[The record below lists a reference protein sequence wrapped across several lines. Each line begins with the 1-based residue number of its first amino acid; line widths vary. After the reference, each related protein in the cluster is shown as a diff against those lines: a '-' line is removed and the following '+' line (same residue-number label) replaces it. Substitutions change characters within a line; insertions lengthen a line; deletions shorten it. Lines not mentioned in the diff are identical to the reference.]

1 MTRRPVRG
9 LAQNIE
15 QPAPAPRPP
24 GPPTILHPDGRTFY
38 RDEADRLYYDEHRR
52 EVFSQSALR
61 DLIER
66 ADERLQRAISSA
78 SPDPVLVGIAN
89 APDVEFLR
97 VLWGQNEYCWTDVH
111 TVHARGRRAVL
122 ELPPKEY

>member
-9 LAQNIE
+9 LAANIE
-15 QPAPAPRPP
+15 QPTPAPRPP
-24 GPPTILHPDGRTFY
+24 GPPTILHPDGRMFT
-38 RDEADRLYYDEHRR
+38 RDAEGLYYSADGR

-78 SPDPVLVGIAN
+78 SPDPVLNLIASSRT
-89 APDVEFLR
+89 DGELR
-97 VLWGQNEYCWTDVH
+97 ALWMQYRDRWTPVH

>member
-9 LAQNIE
+9 LAANIE
-15 QPAPAPRPP
+15 QPTPAPRPP
-24 GPPTILHPDGRTFY
+24 GPPTILHPDGRTFT
-38 RDEADRLYYDEHRR
+38 RDAEGLYYSADRR

-66 ADERLQRAISSA
+66 ADERLWRAIGSA
-78 SPDPVLVGIAN
+78 SPDPVLVEIAAARTVGELTLIWIAN
-89 APDVEFLR
+89 QS
-97 VLWGQNEYCWTDVH
+97 GWTDVH

>member
-9 LAQNIE
+9 LAPIE
-15 QPAPAPRPP
+15 AAPTPERPP
-24 GPPTILHPDGRTFY
+24 GPPTILHPDGRTFT
-38 RDEADRLYYDEHRR
+38 RDAEGLYYSADGR

-66 ADERLQRAISSA
+66 ADERLKRAA
-78 SPDPVLVGIAN
+78 AFQDDPDPILVEIAT
-89 APDVEFLR
+89 ARTLERLKQLWFLNR
-97 VLWGQNEYCWTDVH
+97 DRWTDVH

>member
-9 LAQNIE
+9 LAPIE
-15 QPAPAPRPP
+15 AVPVNERPP
-24 GPPTILHPDGRTFY
+24 GPAEILHPDGRTFY
-38 RDEADRLYYDEHRR
+38 RDEAQGLYFDADRV

-78 SPDPVLVGIAN
+78 SPDPVLVAIAN
-89 APDVEFLR
+89 AQTVRELHVTWAMELSR
-97 VLWGQNEYCWTDVH
+97 WTDVH
-111 TVHARGRRAVL
+111 TAAARGRRAVL
-122 ELPPKEY
+122 ELPPKEDR

>member
-9 LAQNIE
+9 LAENIQ
-15 QPAPAPRPP
+15 QPTPAPRPP
-24 GPPTILHPDGRTFY
+24 GPPTILHPDGRTFT
-38 RDEADRLYYDEHRR
+38 RDAEGLYYSADGR

-66 ADERLQRAISSA
+66 ADERLRRAISSA
-78 SPDPVLVGIAN
+78 SPDPVLVAIMN
-89 APDVEFLR
+89 ARSTEELHV
-97 VLWGQNEYCWTDVH
+97 VWGRHQSVWTDVH

-122 ELPPKEY
+122 ELPPKGY